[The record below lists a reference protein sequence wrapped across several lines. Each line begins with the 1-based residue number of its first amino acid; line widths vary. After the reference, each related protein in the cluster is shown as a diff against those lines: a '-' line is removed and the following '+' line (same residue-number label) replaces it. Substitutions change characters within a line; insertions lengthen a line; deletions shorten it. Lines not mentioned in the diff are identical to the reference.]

1 MSITTSPSI
10 RSRRAGRIATAVTAA
25 GAIGLTGLLAPAQSS
40 SAQSSSAESAS
51 AQSPSAQ
58 RVVFIVLDQLRPDF
72 IDAFDMKNVQALIK
86 GGTSY
91 PNAYLGHMGSETV
104 VSHNVMTSGQLP
116 KHMGWADE
124 WFNDPDG
131 VLGPKGTQYVTGS
144 MAKDQFD
151 ALIDDKGYPKLADY
165 LHMKQPDSTVATVG
179 EKNYAV
185 YSMGGPGSDY
195 RVTFSGRN
203 FDCDEDAGTQ
213 NTWRGPTGDVPSY
226 IKEPTGDNGSNACKD
241 NPYYVDADSAINYG
255 TLDTSPAWMYPLQGN
270 RDIPGND
277 PKHQGGDIWV
287 TNAAF
292 DIMDHETDWSGMLLT
307 YGGIDKAGHM
317 WGGLNDVPPYATADP
332 SSHMAA
338 MAKVADDQVGR
349 VIARLKADGLLDETL
364 VVLTT
369 DHAQNTAVNY
379 FGDDGR
385 NRGNFNWY
393 YGRDADETYEQ
404 PSAEIKKLIAGTH
417 ENVAMSMQD
426 SAIRTWLKTNDA
438 SAKVQAAD
446 VMKTLGGVRAVF
458 FRDGDH
464 YVKHWQAPRP
474 EWGSAEFAWFQK
486 HGQEIVDTQ
495 AAPYGP
501 DVIGLLAD
509 DTSYGVK
516 GDHGGAQESVQRI
529 PIVFYGAGVK
539 AGRAPGTPMRS
550 VDITPTIL
558 RELGIR
564 ETAPTDGVAYNLP

>member
-1 MSITTSPSI
+1 MSNTT
-10 RSRRAGRIATAVTAA
+10 SRRAGRVAAAITAA
-25 GAIGLTGLLAPAQSS
+25 LALGLTGLLAPAESS
-40 SAQSSSAESAS
+40 PERGGSSHAHA
-51 AQSPSAQ
+51 PAQ

-72 IDAFDMKNVQALIK
+72 ITAFDMKNVQALIR

-131 VLGPKGTQYVTGS
+131 VLGDPGGQYVTGS
-144 MAKDQFD
+144 MAKEQFD
-151 ALIDDKGYPKLADY
+151 ALIQDKGYPKLADY
-165 LHMKQPDSTVATVG
+165 LKSEHPDGTVATVG

-195 RVTFSGRN
+195 RVTFSGRSY
-203 FDCDEDAGTQ
+203 DCDEDTTATQ

-226 IKEPTGDNGSNACKD
+226 IAEPSGANGSNACKD
-241 NPYYVDADSAINYG
+241 NPSYVDADSAINYG
-255 TLDTSPAWMYPLQGN
+255 TLDTPPAWMYPLQGN

-277 PKHQGGDIWV
+277 PDHQGGDVWV
-287 TNAAF
+287 TNSAF
-292 DIMDHETDWSGMLLT
+292 EIMDHEADWSGMLLT

-317 WGGLNDVPPYATADP
+317 WGGLNDRPPYPNADP

-349 VIARLKADGLLDETL
+349 VIARLRADGLLDETL

-379 FGDDGR
+379 FGEDGQ

-393 YGRDADETYEQ
+393 YGSGQGTEAYLSPQDEIQ
-404 PSAEIKKLIAGTH
+404 KLIDGTH

-426 SAIRTWLKTNDA
+426 SAIRTWLKTADRA
-438 SAKVQAAD
+438 SKVQAAD
-446 VMKTLGGVRAVF
+446 VMRTLGGVRAVYTK
-458 FRDGDH
+458 DGDH
-464 YVKHWQAPRP
+464 YVKRWQAPRAQ
-474 EWGSAEFAWFQK
+474 WGKREFAWHRK
-486 HGQEIVDTQ
+486 HSQEIVDTQ
-495 AAPYGP
+495 AALYGP

-529 PIVFYGAGVK
+529 PIVFYGAGIK
-539 AGRAPGTPMRS
+539 AGRTPGTPMRS

-564 ETAPTDGVAYNLP
+564 ETAPTDGVAYKLP

>member
-1 MSITTSPSI
+1 MSITTS
-10 RSRRAGRIATAVTAA
+10 RKAGRIATAVTAA
-25 GAIGLTGLLAPAQSS
+25 LALGLTGLLAPAESS
-40 SAQSSSAESAS
+40 PEPGG
-51 AQSPSAQ
+51 SPHAAHAQ
-58 RVVFIVLDQLRPDF
+58 RVVFIVLDQLRPEF
-72 IDAFDMKNVQALIK
+72 INAFHMTNVQALIR

-144 MAKDQFD
+144 MGQGQFD
-151 ALIDDKGYPKLADY
+151 ALIKDKGYPKLADY
-165 LHMKQPDSTVATVG
+165 LKSEHPDSIVATVG

-185 YSMGGPGSDY
+185 YSMGGPGSDF

-203 FDCDEDAGTQ
+203 YDCDDADPLTP
-213 NTWRGPTGDVPSY
+213 NTWRGPTGDVPTY
-226 IKEPTGDNGSNACKD
+226 ISEPSGSAACLG
-241 NPYYVDADSAINYG
+241 NPYYVDADSDINYG
-255 TLDTSPAWMYPLQGN
+255 TLDTPPAWMYPLQGN

-277 PKHQGGDIWV
+277 PDHQGGDVWV

-307 YGGIDKAGHM
+307 FGGIDKAGHM
-317 WGGLNDVPPYATADP
+317 WGGLNDVPPYPNADP

-338 MAKVADDQVGR
+338 MAKVADEQVGR
-349 VIARLKADGLLDETL
+349 VIDRLRTDGLLDETL

-379 FGDDGR
+379 FGKDGQSR
-385 NRGNFNWY
+385 ANLNWY
-393 YGRDADETYEQ
+393 YGQDADENYTQ
-404 PSAEIKKLIAGTH
+404 PQPEIQKLIDGTS

-426 SAIRTWLKTNDA
+426 SAIRTWLKTDDRD
-438 SAKVQAAD
+438 AKVQAAD
-446 VMKTLGGVRAVF
+446 VMKTLGGVRAAYV
-458 FRDGDH
+458 RDGDH
-464 YVKHWQAPRP
+464 YVKRWQAPRS
-474 EWGSAEFAWFQK
+474 EWGAAEFAWHQQ
-486 HGQEIVDTQ
+486 HSQEIVDTQ

-501 DVIGLLAD
+501 DVIGLLAN

-529 PIVFYGAGVK
+529 PIVFYGAGIK
-539 AGRAPGTPMRS
+539 AGRTPGTRMRS

-564 ETAPTDGVAYNLP
+564 ETSPTDGVAYKLP

>member
-1 MSITTSPSI
+1 MRTTT
-10 RSRRAGRIATAVTAA
+10 SRRAGRIAAAGTAVLAL
-25 GAIGLTGLLAPAQSS
+25 GLSGLLAPADSAPTVAS
-40 SAQSSSAESAS
+40 SAKAHA
-51 AQSPSAQ
+51 PAQ
-58 RVVFIVLDQLRPDF
+58 RVVFIVLDQLRPEF
-72 IDAFDMKNVQALIK
+72 IDAFDMKNVKALIA
-86 GGTSY
+86 GGTSF

-131 VLGPKGTQYVTGS
+131 VLGAPGTHYVTGS
-144 MAKDQFD
+144 MSRDQFD
-151 ALIDDKGYPKLADY
+151 ALINDKGYPKLADY
-165 LHMKQPDSTVATVG
+165 LKSEHPGSTVATVG

-185 YSMGGPGSDY
+185 YSMSGPGSDF

-203 FDCDEDAGTQ
+203 FDCDDDPAVTQ
-213 NTWRGPTGDVPSY
+213 NTWRGPTGVVPTY
-226 IKEPTGDNGSNACKD
+226 IAQPSGSNACAA
-241 NPYYVDADSAINYG
+241 NPYYVDADSNINYG
-255 TLDTSPAWMYPLQGN
+255 TLDTPPAWMYPLQGN
-270 RDIPGND
+270 RDITGND
-277 PKHQGGDIWV
+277 PKHQGGDTWV
-287 TNAAF
+287 SNVAF
-292 DIMDHETDWSGMLLT
+292 DIMDHQPEWSGMLLT

-349 VIARLKADGLLDETL
+349 VIQKLKTDGLLDETL

-369 DHAQNTAVNY
+369 DHAQNTAENY
-379 FGDDGR
+379 YGLDGQ

-393 YGRDADETYEQ
+393 YGKDADENYTQ
-404 PSAEIKKLIAGTH
+404 PQPEIQKLITGTH

-426 SAIRTWLKTNDA
+426 SAIRTWLNADDW
-438 SAKVQAAD
+438 SSKVQAAD
-446 VMKTLGGVRAVF
+446 VMRTLGGVRAVYIK
-458 FRDGDH
+458 DGDH
-464 YVKHWQAPRP
+464 YAKRWQAPRSQ
-474 EWGSAEFAWFQK
+474 WGNREFAWHQE
-486 HGQEIVDTQ
+486 HSQEIVDTE

-501 DVIGLLAD
+501 DVVGLLAN

-529 PIVFYGAGVK
+529 PIVFYGAGIK
-539 AGRAPGTPMRS
+539 AGRTPGTPIRS

-558 RELGIR
+558 RELGIA
-564 ETAPTDGVAYNLP
+564 ETFPTDGKAYNLP